1 MSNTNDQGRS
11 IGRPRDGRLAGVA
24 DAPDAARSQE
34 VRSDGVRLHVRRWA
48 GGPDGALLIH
58 GLASSAHIWDLV
70 APRLGRLGIE
80 PVAYDQRGHGRSTK
94 PSSGYGFEHTVAD
107 AAAVIRATGLKRPIV
122 VGHSWGAN
130 VALELAV
137 RNPRLVSGAL
147 LLDGGFSSMRDR
159 FDWRTAKHVLSPP
172 AFGGIPVEA
181 FVAGIPEHTGLA
193 RTPEIETVV
202 LSLVRV
208 DGRGGVH
215 PRLARANHLKI
226 LHALWAQDTDVL
238 LRRVRVPTLV
248 LAARTRDVAADQ
260 VDFARAKADAARR
273 VRAIG
278 SPVAFEWI
286 EGIHDVPLQ
295 RPQAVARRI
304 AEFARDAR
312 TFAGGARRMGGRWR
326 SSS

>member
-1 MSNTNDQGRS
+1 
-11 IGRPRDGRLAGVA
+11 
-24 DAPDAARSQE
+24 
-34 VRSDGVRLHVRRWA
+34 
-48 GGPDGALLIH
+48 
-58 GLASSAHIWDLV
+58 
-70 APRLGRLGIE
+70 
-80 PVAYDQRGHGRSTK
+80 
-94 PSSGYGFEHTVAD
+94 
-107 AAAVIRATGLKRPIV
+107 
-122 VGHSWGAN
+122 
-130 VALELAV
+130 
-137 RNPRLVSGAL
+137 VSGAI

-159 FDWRTAKHVLSPP
+159 FDWRTAKRVLSPP

-181 FVAGIPEHTGLA
+181 FLSGIPEHTGLA

-208 DGRGGVH
+208 DGHGGVH

-248 LAARTRDVAADQ
+248 LVARKRDVASDQ
-260 VDFARAKADAARR
+260 ADFARAKADAARR

-278 SPVAFEWI
+278 SPITFEWI

-295 RPQAVARRI
+295 RPEAVARRI
-304 AEFARDAR
+304 ARFARDAR
-312 TFAGGARRMGGRWR
+312 TFAGGARRMEGRWR

>member
-1 MSNTNDQGRS
+1 MAN
-11 IGRPRDGRLAGVA
+11 
-24 DAPDAARSQE
+24 APDAARSQE
-34 VRSDGVRLHVRRWA
+34 VGTDGVRLNVRRWQ
-48 GGPDGALLIH
+48 GGPDSALLIH
-58 GLASSAHIWDLV
+58 GLASSARFWDLV
-70 APRLGRLGIE
+70 APRLGSLGIE

-94 PSSGYGFEHTVAD
+94 PSSGYGFDRTAAD
-107 AAAVIRATGLKRPIV
+107 AAAVIRATGLGRPIV

-137 RNPRLVSGAL
+137 RHPRLVAGAI

-159 FDWRTAKHVLSPP
+159 LDWRTAKTVLSPP
-172 AFGGIPVEA
+172 ALDGIPIEA

-193 RTPEIETVV
+193 GTPEIEAVV

-208 DGRGGVH
+208 DGRGRVH
-215 PRLARANHLKI
+215 PRLARSNHLKI
-226 LHALWAQDTDVL
+226 LHALWAQDTDRL

-248 LAARTRDVAADQ
+248 LAARTRGGAPDRAGFV
-260 VDFARAKADAARR
+260 RAKAEAAGR

-278 SPVAFEWI
+278 PPVAFEWI

-295 RPQAVARRI
+295 RPEAVAGRI
-304 AEFARDAR
+304 ARFARDAR
-312 TFAGGARRMGGRWR
+312 TFEGGARRMEGRWR

>member
-1 MSNTNDQGRS
+1 VT
-11 IGRPRDGRLAGVA
+11 VA
-24 DAPDAARSQE
+24 SDTARSPE
-34 VRSDGVRLHVRRWA
+34 IRSDGVRLHVREWT
-48 GGPDGALLIH
+48 GGDGGVLLIH
-58 GLASSAHIWDLV
+58 GLASSSHIWDLV
-70 APRLGRLGIE
+70 APRLVRLGHH
-80 PVAYDQRGHGRSTK
+80 PVAYDQRGHGRSSK
-94 PSSGYGFEHTVAD
+94 PSSGYGFERTTAD
-107 AAAVIRATGLKRPIV
+107 AAMVIRATGLRRPIV

-137 RNPRLVSGAL
+137 RHPRLVSGAI

-159 FDWRTAKHVLSPP
+159 FDWRTAKRVLSPP
-172 AFGGIPVEA
+172 AFGGIPVEG
-181 FVAGIPEHTGLA
+181 FLSGIPEHTGLA
-193 RTPEIETVV
+193 GTPEIETVV

-208 DGRGGVH
+208 DGHGRVH
-215 PRLARANHLKI
+215 PRLGRANHLKI

-248 LAARTRDVAADQ
+248 LAARKRDVEPDQ
-260 VDFARAKADAARR
+260 ADFARAKADAARR

-278 SPVAFEWI
+278 PPVTFEWI

-295 RPQAVARRI
+295 RPEAVARRI
-304 AEFARDAR
+304 ARFARDAR